1 VGSGSVQGYM
11 EIYGEASYREN
22 LTPAAE
28 RGRNGR
34 FKNK

>member
-1 VGSGSVQGYM
+1 MLNGQCSGIS
-11 EIYGEASYREN
+11 GEASYQGKC
-22 LTPAAE
+22 LTLAE